1 MYLALNL
8 SLGAGGIS
16 TPSPGLSYGSLSLDE
31 NSADGTA
38 IATFT
43 ATNAS
48 NPGAFSLS
56 SVVPSGTLKFTGSE
70 LQASSTAV
78 DYEAAQTITATVSY
92 TDDAGTHNFGITVD
106 VQDVNEAPV
115 GASQTL
121 EFDVAAASDVTAPTL
136 TTATDTANGATASTG
151 SVSTNEAN
159 GTLYWVV
166 TTSATAPT
174 AAQVKLGQ
182 DNSSAAATDSGS
194 QAVSATGAQA
204 TAATG
209 LTASTAYTTHF
220 MHEDAAANQSA
231 VATASGFTTTVAAP
245 TNTVAPVASGTATV
259 GSTLSVTNGTWTG
272 SPSYTYQW
280 QADTVDIS
288 GATSSTFD
296 TTGRA
301 ADEVIRC
308 VVTGTNAGGAAAAN
322 SNGITLTAA
331 GVTQPTAVNFT
342 PSVYFNAIG
351 PASTGTGYIYAFKYL
366 QPAAQSGVQH
376 RILFGDNAGAYI
388 GPNGSRRFR
397 NYSKDA
403 SNVTIATSTVPSGDA
418 VTVDT
423 WVTVVG
429 YTYAHSGTWYT
440 GIYIDG
446 SLTST
451 TSAVTASETN
461 LYQMRRINNDEG
473 GAGSEAGTFQIQ
485 GLWLASGITHASAT
499 APVAATDFF
508 DGSGDWVVNTG
519 DTVNG
524 FASGLGTL
532 NVAADWNA
540 LPGKTGT
547 VT

>member
-16 TPSPGLSYGSLSLDE
+16 TPSPGLSYGALSLDE

-48 NPGAFSLS
+48 NPGSFSLS

-78 DYEAAQTITATVSY
+78 DYEATQTITATVSY

-151 SVSTNEAN
+151 SVSTDEAN

-182 DNSSAAATDSGS
+182 DNSSVAATDSGS

-272 SPSYTYQW
+272 SPSFTYQW
-280 QADTVDIS
+280 QADTVDIG

-331 GVTQPTAVNFT
+331 AGESYVSFAGNLQFDDTITIGAHGMSAGAGATVRYIGQIPSGSTTWNTIIDAGSDEIQVKVQPSTGKIRLVYGDSGVQTSGSGVVTTAADIELVIYLANGAFT
-342 PSVYFNAIG
+342 VYQDGASVYAPTPTVTTLSGTRTMSLCALDTAAEYLTGDCARIEVYDGVGTGGALPAGSPLRQIVG
-351 PASTGTGYIYAFKYL
+351 PASSFNAPTG
-366 QPAAQSGVQH
+366 
-376 RILFGDNAGAYI
+376 
-388 GPNGSRRFR
+388 
-397 NYSKDA
+397 
-403 SNVTIATSTVPSGDA
+403 
-418 VTVDT
+418 
-423 WVTVVG
+423 
-429 YTYAHSGTWYT
+429 
-440 GIYIDG
+440 
-446 SLTST
+446 LT
-451 TSAVTASETN
+451 
-461 LYQMRRINNDEG
+461 
-473 GAGSEAGTFQIQ
+473 
-485 GLWLASGITHASAT
+485 
-499 APVAATDFF
+499 
-508 DGSGDWVVNTG
+508 
-519 DTVNG
+519 
-524 FASGLGTL
+524 
-532 NVAADWNA
+532 
-540 LPGKTGT
+540 KTGT
-547 VT
+547 DVTDR